1 MDPVQRND
9 QRPSAEEE
17 AELLELGRRVA
28 IHRCYQSVLLDNPA
42 DYA

>member
-1 MDPVQRND
+1 VDPVQRTD
-9 QRPSAEEE
+9 QRPLAEEE

-28 IHRCYQSVLLDNPA
+28 LERCYQSVLFDDPA